1 MDLLGALDLGTVVAA
16 VPVIG
21 VLVWMLGRET
31 VRADREREQNDELEK
46 VIRATLR
53 DIAGMASEDAGN
65 GAK

>member
-1 MDLLGALDLGTVVAA
+1 MDLFSALDLGTVVAA

-21 VLVWMLGRET
+21 VLAWMLSRET
-31 VRADREREQNDELEK
+31 DRADREREQNDELEK

-53 DIAGMASEDAGN
+53 DIAGMSSEDAGN